1 MSYIAKMRKEVHD
14 RGQKSNKWSYSLR
27 CWNKWRKDL
36 FCRGWWLQALSCQEC
51 CQVNRG
57 PFRLL
62 AMVEAVTNILL
73 LIFLILLELNC
84 SCWQIT
90 SQLFSEKV
98 IWHTLSFS
106 TITVRQE
113 AALLIPSIFS
123 TMRFSKLSLKD
134 SITIQKGRKYFN

>member
-1 MSYIAKMRKEVHD
+1 MTEDRKAINGVIPWDAEINEEKICSVEAD
-14 RGQKSNKWSYSLR
+14 GSR
-27 CWNKWRKDL
+27 
-36 FCRGWWLQALSCQEC
+36 LSPVREC

-106 TITVRQE
+106 TITIRQE